1 MTKITLESTEPIIK
15 KPRKKRGPYKKKTKT
30 VAISAKKPKKT
41 KQENKTIVGDFIVT
55 NLNQHFSNIIDGAMS
70 EKRRLVKSDKYKNKK
85 LKYTLGSDGSLK
97 VGKKST
103 SDKNTVIVH
112 YN

>member
-55 NLNQHFSNIIDGAMS
+55 NLNQHFSNIIDGALRYQFVPFLLCALCVS
-70 EKRRLVKSDKYKNKK
+70 FRPFYQ
-85 LKYTLGSDGSLK
+85 TA
-97 VGKKST
+97 
-103 SDKNTVIVH
+103 
-112 YN
+112 